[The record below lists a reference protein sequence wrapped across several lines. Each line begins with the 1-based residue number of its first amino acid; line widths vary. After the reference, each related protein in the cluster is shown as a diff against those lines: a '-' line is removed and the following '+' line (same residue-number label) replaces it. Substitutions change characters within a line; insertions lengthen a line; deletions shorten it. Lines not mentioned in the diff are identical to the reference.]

1 MRRETVTLSRIVSED
16 WAAVHAWAGLAEAC
30 RYQPWGPNTPDETR
44 EFVAGAVAAW
54 SESPQRRFPYV
65 ARLGR
70 EVVGMGELR
79 VRSAPRRQG
88 EISYIVHPRVWG
100 RGIGTQIGRLLL
112 AHAFGEL
119 RLHRVHAT
127 CDPRNLGSARVLAKL
142 GMTREGR
149 LRHTLLLRD
158 GWRDSLVFGVLEDE
172 WDAASAVQG

>member
-1 MRRETVTLSRIVSED
+1 MTLSRIVSED
-16 WAAVHAWAGLAEAC
+16 WAAVHTWAGLAEAC

-54 SESPQRRFPYV
+54 SDSPQRRFPCA

-79 VRSAPRRQG
+79 VRSAPQRQG

-100 RGIGTQIGRLLL
+100 RGIGTEIGRC
-112 AHAFGEL
+112 FSRTL

-142 GMTREGR
+142 GMTLEGR
-149 LRHTLLLRD
+149 LRHTQLLRD
-158 GWRDSLVFGVLEDE
+158 GWRDSLVFSVLEDE
-172 WDAASAVQG
+172 WSAVRG